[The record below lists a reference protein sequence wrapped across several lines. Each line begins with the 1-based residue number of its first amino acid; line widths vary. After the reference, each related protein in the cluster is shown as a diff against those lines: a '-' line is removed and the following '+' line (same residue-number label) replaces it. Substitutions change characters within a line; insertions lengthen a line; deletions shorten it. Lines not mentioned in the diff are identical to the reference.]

1 MRVPGLPLHS
11 VHNPGVFIRQPTQ
24 RRGRDRARRLTSGQ
38 ASVHRPRRHLLR
50 DPAGNASGDTV
61 WLFDLDNTL
70 HDASHAIFPAIN
82 RLMTAYVARVL
93 GSDEATASRV
103 RVDYWQRY
111 GATLLGM
118 IRHHQVDP
126 ADFLRAAHD
135 FPELADMVR
144 VRRGLV
150 AALRRLPGRKILV
163 TNAPRDYAMAVMAVA
178 GIDRCF
184 ERVVAIEDM
193 WVHGHLRPKPDRRM
207 LRRLLTQ
214 IGVARRRVVLVE
226 DTVSH
231 LKHYAAMG
239 IRTAWVTGFL
249 RTLAPSRPHVVPA
262 QAGAARDAATRS
274 MLSAEDRQHV
284 GHTAQERSVTLVAAE
299 SQDPSA
305 GLDGESSA
313 RTAATAPQMQA
324 DHAPRMRA
332 RVVNRPGYVD
342 IKVQLMHQLL
352 RQKRRIG
359 S

>member
-1 MRVPGLPLHS
+1 M
-11 VHNPGVFIRQPTQ
+11 
-24 RRGRDRARRLTSGQ
+24 
-38 ASVHRPRRHLLR
+38 
-50 DPAGNASGDTV
+50 GNTSGDTV

-135 FPELADMVR
+135 FPEIADMVR

-150 AALRRLPGRKILV
+150 ASLRQLPGRKILV
-163 TNAPRDYAMAVMAVA
+163 TNAPRDYARAVMAVA

-207 LRRLLTQ
+207 LRRLLAQ
-214 IGVARRRVVLVE
+214 SGVAPHRVVLVE
-226 DTVSH
+226 DTLSH
-231 LKHYAAMG
+231 LKRYAGTG
-239 IRTAWVTGFL
+239 IRTAWVTGYL
-249 RTLAPSRPHVVPA
+249 RTLAPRRYGPHEVPA
-262 QAGAARDAATRS
+262 HTGAARDAATRS
-274 MLSAEDRQHV
+274 ALAAEDRQHV

-299 SQDPSA
+299 SQDPS
-305 GLDGESSA
+305 GGQ
-313 RTAATAPQMQA
+313 TAATAPQMQP

-332 RVVNRPGYVD
+332 RMVNRPGYVD

>member
-1 MRVPGLPLHS
+1 M
-11 VHNPGVFIRQPTQ
+11 
-24 RRGRDRARRLTSGQ
+24 
-38 ASVHRPRRHLLR
+38 
-50 DPAGNASGDTV
+50 AGDTSGDTV

-150 AALRRLPGRKILV
+150 AGLRRLPGRKILV

-207 LRRLLTQ
+207 LRRLLAQ
-214 IGVARRRVVLVE
+214 IGVAPHRVVLVE

-249 RTLAPSRPHVVPA
+249 RTLAPSRPHGVPA

-274 MLSAEDRQHV
+274 MLSAEDRQRV

-305 GLDGESSA
+305 GLDDESSA
-313 RTAATAPQMQA
+313 RTAATAPQMQP

>member
-1 MRVPGLPLHS
+1 MG
-11 VHNPGVFIRQPTQ
+11 N
-24 RRGRDRARRLTSGQ
+24 TSGK
-38 ASVHRPRRHLLR
+38 
-50 DPAGNASGDTV
+50 TV

-82 RLMTAYVARVL
+82 GLMTAYVARVL

-103 RVDYWQRY
+103 RVEYWQRY

-118 IRHHQVDP
+118 IRHHQVDA

-144 VRRGLV
+144 VRRGLA
-150 AALRRLPGRKILV
+150 AALRQLPGRKILV
-163 TNAPRDYAMAVMAVA
+163 TNAPRDYAHAVMAVA
-178 GIDRCF
+178 GIERCF

-207 LRRLLTQ
+207 LRRLLAQTG
-214 IGVARRRVVLVE
+214 IAPHRVVLVE

-231 LKHYAAMG
+231 LKHYAGMG

-249 RTLAPSRPHVVPA
+249 RTLAPSRPHPVPA
-262 QAGAARDAATRS
+262 QTGAARDAATRS
-274 MLSAEDRQHV
+274 TLAAEDRQHV
-284 GHTAQERSVTLVAAE
+284 SHAAQERSVTLVAAE

-305 GLDGESSA
+305 DHPGGESNGQ
-313 RTAATAPQMQA
+313 TAATAPQMQP
-324 DHAPRMRA
+324 DHAPRVRA

>member
-1 MRVPGLPLHS
+1 M
-11 VHNPGVFIRQPTQ
+11 
-24 RRGRDRARRLTSGQ
+24 
-38 ASVHRPRRHLLR
+38 
-50 DPAGNASGDTV
+50 V

-82 RLMTAYVARVL
+82 RMMTAYVARVL

-126 ADFLRAAHD
+126 ADFLRAAHA

-163 TNAPRDYAMAVMAVA
+163 TNAPRDYAHAVMAVA

-207 LRRLLTQ
+207 LRRLLAQ
-214 IGVARRRVVLVE
+214 IGVAPHRVVLVE

-262 QAGAARDAATRS
+262 QTGAARDAATRS
-274 MLSAEDRQHV
+274 TLAAEDRQHV
-284 GHTAQERSVTLVAAE
+284 SHTAQERSVTLVAAE
-299 SQDPSA
+299 SQDPSSGTA
-305 GLDGESSA
+305 QDGSGA
-313 RTAATAPQMQA
+313 QTAATAPQMQP

-332 RVVNRPGYVD
+332 RMVNRPGYVD

>member
-1 MRVPGLPLHS
+1 MFL
-11 VHNPGVFIRQPTQ
+11 RQPTS
-24 RRGRDRARRLTSGQ
+24 RRGLRARPSGQ
-38 ASVHRPRRHLLR
+38 RPRHPLVRR
-50 DPAGNASGDTV
+50 PAGDTSGDTV

-82 RLMTAYVARVL
+82 RLMTAYVARVI
-93 GSDEATASRV
+93 GSDDATASRV

-118 IRHHQVDP
+118 IRHHDVDP

-163 TNAPRDYAMAVMAVA
+163 TNAPRQYARSVMAIA

-207 LRRLLTQ
+207 LRRLLART
-214 IGVARRRVVLVE
+214 GVAPHRAVLVE
-226 DTVSH
+226 DTLSH
-231 LKHYAAMG
+231 LKHYAGTG
-239 IRTAWVTGFL
+239 IRTAWVTGYL
-249 RTLAPSRPHVVPA
+249 RTLAPSRPHAAPA
-262 QAGAARDAATRS
+262 PVDAAVPGATGDAAMRS
-274 MLSAEDRQHV
+274 TLAAEDRQGV
-284 GHTAQERSVTLVAAE
+284 GHAAQEHSVTLVAAE
-299 SQDPSA
+299 SQDPPAA
-305 GLDGESSA
+305 GGGAKL
-313 RTAATAPQMQA
+313 APQSQP
-324 DHAPRMRA
+324 DQAPRVRA

-342 IKVQLMHQLL
+342 IKVQSMHQLL
-352 RQKRRIG
+352 RRMRRIG

>member
-1 MRVPGLPLHS
+1 M
-11 VHNPGVFIRQPTQ
+11 FIRQPTQ
-24 RRGRDRARRLTSGQ
+24 RRGAVRARPSPVR
-38 ASVHRPRRHLLR
+38 RPRRHLLR
-50 DPAGNASGDTV
+50 DAVGNTSGEIV

-103 RVDYWQRY
+103 RVQYWQRY

-150 AALRRLPGRKILV
+150 AALRQLPGRKILV
-163 TNAPRDYAMAVMAVA
+163 TNAPRDYALAVMRVA
-178 GIDRCF
+178 GIERCF

-207 LRRLLTQ
+207 LRRLLAQTR
-214 IGVARRRVVLVE
+214 VAPHRAVLVE

-231 LKHYAAMG
+231 LKHYAGLG
-239 IRTAWVTGFL
+239 IRTAWITGYL
-249 RTLAPSRPHVVPA
+249 RTLAPSRPHPVAV
-262 QAGAARDAATRS
+262 QSGATRDAATRS
-274 MLSAEDRQHV
+274 TLAAEDRQHV
-284 GHTAQERSVTLVAAE
+284 GHAAQERSVTLVAAE
-299 SQDPSA
+299 SQDPSS
-305 GLDGESSA
+305 GQS
-313 RTAATAPQMQA
+313 AATAPQMQP
-324 DHAPRMRA
+324 DHAPKTRA
-332 RVVNRPGYVD
+332 RMVNRPGYVD
-342 IKVQLMHQLL
+342 IKVQSMHQLL
-352 RQKRRIG
+352 KQKRRIG

>member
-1 MRVPGLPLHS
+1 M
-11 VHNPGVFIRQPTQ
+11 
-24 RRGRDRARRLTSGQ
+24 
-38 ASVHRPRRHLLR
+38 
-50 DPAGNASGDTV
+50 GNTSGDTV

-103 RVDYWQRY
+103 RVEYWQRY

-135 FPELADMVR
+135 FPELAEMVR

-150 AALRRLPGRKILV
+150 AALRKLPGRKILV
-163 TNAPRDYAMAVMAVA
+163 TNAPRDYARAVMAVA

-207 LRRLLTQ
+207 MRRLLAQT
-214 IGVARRRVVLVE
+214 GVSARRVVLVE
-226 DTVSH
+226 DTLSH
-231 LKHYAAMG
+231 LKHYAALG

-249 RTLAPSRPHVVPA
+249 RTLAPSRPHPVPA
-262 QAGAARDAATRS
+262 DTGAARDAATRD
-274 MLSAEDRQHV
+274 MLAAEDRQHV
-284 GHTAQERSVTLVAAE
+284 GHAAQEHSVTLVAAE
-299 SQDPSA
+299 SQDPPSGGVTDPSA
-305 GLDGESSA
+305 SQP
-313 RTAATAPQMQA
+313 AATAPQMQP
-324 DHAPRMRA
+324 DHAPRVRA
-332 RVVNRPGYVD
+332 RMVNRPGYVD

-352 RQKRRIG
+352 RRERRIG